1 MSRSSGNRVVGEEV
15 PGGVSTDD
23 EGGGGFTGVSSIRVE
38 GGEDVGL
45 MASNF
50 AFASFEN
57 SSDIVPVRW
66 RTNQITATNTMA
78 RIMITMTAGK
88 SVSAPISSGNN
99 SET

>member
-1 MSRSSGNRVVGEEV
+1 VGEEV
-15 PGGVSTDD
+15 PGGVPTDD
-23 EGGGGFTGVSSIRVE
+23 EGGGSFTGVSSIRVE

-57 SSDIVPVRW
+57 SSDMVPVRR
-66 RTNQITATNTMA
+66 RTNQITATTTMA
-78 RIMITMTAGK
+78 RIMITMMAGK